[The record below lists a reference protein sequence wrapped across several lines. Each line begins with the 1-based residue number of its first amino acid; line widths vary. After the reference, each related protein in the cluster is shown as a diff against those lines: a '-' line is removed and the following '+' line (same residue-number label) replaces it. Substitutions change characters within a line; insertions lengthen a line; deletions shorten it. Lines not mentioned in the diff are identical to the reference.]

1 MENKLLIGDVK
12 AARSQVCPERVDMI
26 HPNFRKLCRLCA
38 DTDEWGQIQLL
49 TMLTR
54 YCRCAAGDETASAA
68 S

>member
-1 MENKLLIGDVK
+1 M
-12 AARSQVCPERVDMI
+12 CPERVDMI

-54 YCRCAAGDETASAA
+54 YGRCAAGDETASAA